1 MTMKKADKE
10 TSRRMKAE
18 AKRARKNNSGVRMH
32 EKRRHQ
38 AKESARIPN
47 TR

>member
-18 AKRARKNNSGVRMH
+18 AKRARKQQ
-32 EKRRHQ
+32 RRKD
-38 AKESARIPN
+38 A
-47 TR
+47 